1 MIEDAEADSQE
12 ADDSSVFDMSDAEF
26 AKLDLSAVEDV
37 LESPDASEESEDEQ
51 PEDSDE
57 RLEAADDTEESDST
71 DSSASVDGDDAAS
84 PDDNDDSDVQSSD
97 LEENNDTVSKDKEP
111 YKDVNHKN
119 FYEAIT
125 APFKANGKQMQVDNV
140 EDVVRLMQMGANYN
154 RKMAGLKP
162 GMKILKTLEKH
173 QIDESKLNFLIDLDR
188 KDPAAIARL
197 VKEAGIDPI
206 EMDLDTS
213 YTQSNYEIG
222 DGEMAL
228 EQVIDDIRDTDT
240 YSRTL
245 DIVGSNWDSKS
256 REAVADSPELLRDIN
271 TQVGNGVYDV
281 ISNEV
286 DRARALGQLMGLTDI
301 AAYHQ
306 VGQALQARGGF
317 DHLFPQQR
325 QQTPP
330 AKKAN
335 TPKPESANDQKLK
348 NKRRAAS
355 TPKTTTAATNS
366 DYNPLAMSD
375 EEFLK
380 QADSVKM

>member
-1 MIEDAEADSQE
+1 MSEDAEINLDES
-12 ADDSSVFDMSDAEF
+12 DDSSVFEMSDDEF
-26 AKLDLSAVEDV
+26 ARLDLSAVEELSTLD
-37 LESPDASEESEDEQ
+37 SSEESEDEQ
-51 PEDSDE
+51 TEDSE
-57 RLEAADDTEESDST
+57 EQLEVADDTEESDSSDSGIVGDA
-71 DSSASVDGDDAAS
+71 DSSAPVDSNDISDADA
-84 PDDNDDSDVQSSD
+84 SDVQD
-97 LEENNDTVSKDKEP
+97 DTDAVSKDKEP
-111 YKDVNHKN
+111 FTKVNHKN

-162 GMKILKTLEKH
+162 GMKILKTLEKNK
-173 QIDESKLNFLIDLDR
+173 IDEGKLNFLIDLDR

-197 VKEAGIDPI
+197 VKESGIDPI

-222 DGEMAL
+222 DSEMAL
-228 EQVIDDIRDTDT
+228 EQVIDDIRDSDT

-281 ISNEV
+281 ISTEV

-325 QQTPP
+325 PQTPP
-330 AKKAN
+330 TQKAN
-335 TPKPESANDQKLK
+335 TQKPESANDQKLK
-348 NKRRAAS
+348 TKRRAAS
-355 TPKTTTAATNS
+355 TPKTATTATNS

-380 QADSVKM
+380 QADTMKM